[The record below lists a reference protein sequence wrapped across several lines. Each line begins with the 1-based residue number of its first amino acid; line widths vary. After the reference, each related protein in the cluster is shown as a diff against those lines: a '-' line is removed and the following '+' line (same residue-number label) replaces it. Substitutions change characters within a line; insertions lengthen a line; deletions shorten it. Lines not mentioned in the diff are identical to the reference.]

1 MSYFFLGVAAALS
14 LKEGNHLY
22 LFPASLA
29 VLGLAEPRAYRIF
42 LRWKLVLFFALLVA
56 IPVFLLSPRDGRW
69 LGVPFNSAML
79 RLNLLM
85 VERSI
90 ILMLSIKMLTN
101 RLSPQTLSRGLSM
114 LRLQQLERVF
124 GISQALLPGLRET
137 VTGFFMDV
145 EWRQMVRR
153 PAGLNTLLSR
163 LVATVIFTARNSQM
177 GEKK

>member
-1 MSYFFLGVAAALS
+1 LTYFFLSLAAALS
-14 LKEGNHLY
+14 LKEGNHFY
-22 LFPASLA
+22 LFPVALA
-29 VLGLAEPRAYRIF
+29 VLGLADPRAYRIF
-42 LRWKLVLFFALLVA
+42 LRWRIWLFFTFLVA

-101 RLSPQTLSRGLSM
+101 RLSPETLSRGLSV
-114 LRLQQLERVF
+114 LRLQQLDRVF
-124 GISQALLPGLRET
+124 TLSQAMLPGLRET
-137 VTGFFMDV
+137 VSAFFKDV
-145 EWRQMVRR
+145 EWRRIVRR
-153 PAGLNTLLSR
+153 PNHLHTLLSR
-163 LVATVIFTARNSQM
+163 LVATVIFTARNNQM